1 MSEITKT
8 IWKIKEKENEFSQ
21 ELLKDYSLTILNL
34 LKHRGIHKKEEIANF
49 FYPDYEKDLSDNS
62 FYPEIEKA
70 IDRIILAKKNQEKI
84 AIFGDYDADG
94 VSASA
99 VLYETLSI
107 LGIKNV
113 ICYIP
118 DRQAEGYGMN
128 QNALKYLSRKEVNLI
143 ITVDCGITGFQ
154 ETEQAK
160 KLKMDVIITDH
171 HYVPEKLPEALA
183 VINPHISEAKFP
195 FKDLAGVGVSFKL
208 AQALCKKIDFSKEES
223 LKWLLDLVA
232 IGTIADCVPLFGEN
246 RVLVKYGLI
255 VLSKTKRSGL
265 LEMFKV
271 GKINVSENN
280 IPNTQTVSFQI
291 APRINAAGR
300 MDHANVAYNLLVE
313 KNSILARD
321 MALELEIRNQER
333 QKIMTEIARE
343 VEILATNSFKEK
355 KFIFAKNEHWSVG
368 ILGLV
373 AGKITEKFQKPCALF
388 QIQADQ
394 LVGSFRSIPQ
404 INIIHIIEKCSD
416 LLIKFGGHS
425 QAAGVSLKKENAEK
439 FYLKMNALIEKE
451 FSGKDIK
458 HFIDIDYQI
467 ESEEIDWNLMSEIKL
482 MEPFGVGNK
491 EPIFLAKNMIVVDS
505 KIVGNGQK
513 HLKLSLR
520 GENKVPKIFDAIG
533 FSLAERFSHLK
544 KDDKIDIVF
553 NLEEDEW
560 NGNKKIQLKLIDL
573 KLAK

>member
-1 MSEITKT
+1 MSEIKKT
-8 IWKIKEKENEFSQ
+8 IWKIKKKETEFS
-21 ELLKDYSLTILNL
+21 EEILKDYSLAVLNL
-34 LKHRGIHKKEEIANF
+34 LKHRDISEKEEIANF
-49 FYPDYEKDLSDNS
+49 LYPDYERDLSDNS
-62 FYPEIEKA
+62 FYLEVEKA
-70 IDRIILAKKNQEKI
+70 TERIALAKKNQEKI

-99 VLYETLSI
+99 VLYETFSI

-118 DRQAEGYGMN
+118 DRQTEGYGLN
-128 QNALKYLSRKEVNLI
+128 KNALKYLSQKEVNLI

-154 ETEQAK
+154 ETKQAK
-160 KLKMDVIITDH
+160 KLGMDVIITDH
-171 HYVPEKLPEALA
+171 HYVPEKLPEALT
-183 VINPHISEAKFP
+183 VINPHIPNSNFS

-208 AQALCKKIDFSKEES
+208 AQALVKKIDPSKGES
-223 LKWLLDLVA
+223 LKWILDLVA
-232 IGTIADCVPLFGEN
+232 IGTIADCVPLVGEN

-271 GKINVSENN
+271 GRIDVSENN

-300 MDHANVAYNLLVE
+300 MDHANVAYNLLIE
-313 KNSILARD
+313 KTAILARD

-333 QKIMTEIARE
+333 QKITAEIARE

-355 KFIFAKNEHWSVG
+355 KFIFAMSEHWSVG

-373 AGKITEKFQKPCALF
+373 AGKIMEKFQKPCALF
-388 QIQADQ
+388 QVQADQ

-404 INIIHIIEKCSD
+404 VNIIQLIEKCSD

-425 QAAGVSLKKENAEK
+425 QAAGVSLKKENVEK
-439 FYLKMNALIEKE
+439 FYSKMNELIEKE
-451 FSGKDIK
+451 IFGKDIR
-458 HFIDIDYQI
+458 HFVEIDYQI
-467 ESEEIDWNLMSEIKL
+467 QPEEIDWNLMNEIKL

-491 EPIFLAKNMIVVDS
+491 EPIFLAEKMIVVDC

-520 GENKVPKIFDAIG
+520 GENKSPKIFDAIG
-533 FSLAERFSHLK
+533 FSLAEKFPHLK
-544 KDDKIDIVF
+544 KNDKIDIVF

-560 NGNKKIQLKLIDL
+560 NGNKKMQLKLINL
-573 KLAK
+573 RII

>member
-1 MSEITKT
+1 MSEIKKT
-8 IWKIKEKENEFSQ
+8 VWKIKEKETEFS
-21 ELLKDYSLTILNL
+21 EEILKDYSAVVLNL
-34 LKHRGIHKKEEIANF
+34 LKHRGISKKEEIANF
-49 FYPDYEKDLSDNS
+49 LYPDYERDLSDNS
-62 FYPEIEKA
+62 FYSEIEKA
-70 IDRIILAKKNQEKI
+70 TERIALAKKNQEKI

-118 DRQAEGYGMN
+118 DRQTEGYGLN
-128 QNALKYLSRKEVNLI
+128 KNALKYLAQKEVNLI

-154 ETEQAK
+154 ETKQAK
-160 KLKMDVIITDH
+160 KLGMDVIITDH
-171 HYVPEKLPEALA
+171 HYIPEKLPEALA
-183 VINPHISEAKFP
+183 VINPHTLNSNFL

-208 AQALCKKIDFSKEES
+208 AQALVKKIDSSKGES
-223 LKWLLDLVA
+223 LKWILDLVA
-232 IGTIADCVPLFGEN
+232 IGTIADCVPLIGEN

-271 GKINVSENN
+271 GRINVSENN
-280 IPNTQTVSFQI
+280 IPNAQTVSFQI

-300 MDHANVAYNLLVE
+300 MDHANVAYNLLIE
-313 KNSILARD
+313 KTAILARD

-333 QKIMTEIARE
+333 QKITTEIARE

-355 KFIFAKNEHWSVG
+355 QFIFAMSEHWSVG

-394 LVGSFRSIPQ
+394 LAGSFRSISQ
-404 INIIHIIEKCSD
+404 VNVIQIIEKCSD

-439 FYLKMNALIEKE
+439 FYSKMNELIEKE
-451 FSGKDIK
+451 IFGKDVR
-458 HFIDIDYQI
+458 HFLEIDYQI
-467 ESEEIDWNLMSEIKL
+467 KPEEIDWNLMNEIKL
-482 MEPFGVGNK
+482 MEPFGIGNK
-491 EPIFLAKNMIVVDS
+491 EPIFLAKEMTVVDC

-520 GENKVPKIFDAIG
+520 GGDKSPKIFDAIG
-533 FSLAERFSHLK
+533 FSLAEKFSYLK
-544 KDDKIDIVF
+544 KNDRIDIVF

-560 NGNKKIQLKLIDL
+560 NGNKKMQFKIIDL
-573 KLAK
+573 RII

>member
-1 MSEITKT
+1 MSEIKKT
-8 IWKIKEKENEFSQ
+8 IWKIKKKETEFS
-21 ELLKDYSLTILNL
+21 EEILKDYSLAVLNL
-34 LKHRGIHKKEEIANF
+34 LKHRDISEKEEIANF
-49 FYPDYEKDLSDNS
+49 LYPDYERDLSDNS
-62 FYPEIEKA
+62 FYLEVEKA
-70 IDRIILAKKNQEKI
+70 TERIALAKKNQEKI

-99 VLYETLSI
+99 VLYETFSI

-118 DRQAEGYGMN
+118 DRQTEGYGLN
-128 QNALKYLSRKEVNLI
+128 KNALKYLSQKEVNLI

-154 ETEQAK
+154 ETKQAK
-160 KLKMDVIITDH
+160 KLGMDVIITDH
-171 HYVPEKLPEALA
+171 HYVPEKLPEALT
-183 VINPHISEAKFP
+183 VINPHIPNSNFS

-208 AQALCKKIDFSKEES
+208 AQALVKKIDPSKGES
-223 LKWLLDLVA
+223 LKWILDLVA
-232 IGTIADCVPLFGEN
+232 IGTIADCVPLVGEN

-271 GKINVSENN
+271 GRIDVSENN

-300 MDHANVAYNLLVE
+300 MDHANVAYNLLIE
-313 KNSILARD
+313 KTAILARD

-333 QKIMTEIARE
+333 QKITAEIARE

-355 KFIFAKNEHWSVG
+355 KFIFAMSEHWSVG

-373 AGKITEKFQKPCALF
+373 AGKIMEKFQKPCALF
-388 QIQADQ
+388 QVQADQ

-404 INIIHIIEKCSD
+404 VNIIQLIEKCSD

-425 QAAGVSLKKENAEK
+425 QAAGVSLKKENVEK
-439 FYLKMNALIEKE
+439 FYSKMNELIEKE
-451 FSGKDIK
+451 IFGKDIR
-458 HFIDIDYQI
+458 HFVEIDYQI
-467 ESEEIDWNLMSEIKL
+467 QPEEIDWNLMNEIKL

-491 EPIFLAKNMIVVDS
+491 EPIFLAEKMIVVDC

-520 GENKVPKIFDAIG
+520 GENKSPKIFDAIG
-533 FSLAERFSHLK
+533 FSLAEKFSYLK
-544 KDDKIDIVF
+544 KNDRIDIVF

-560 NGNKKIQLKLIDL
+560 NGNKKMQFKIIDL
-573 KLAK
+573 RII